1 MIHDSAAFWLISPS
15 FLSVIF
21 SGDWERVV
29 FPPHSSPPLKVQ
41 YRTTHTYVY
50 ANGSGENGGGGT
62 NYCDGVI
69 SGKRMSIILYTSTHV
84 FPSCHQQACLSLY
97 VKSLSMHS
105 QSKRKKRKRGCIFDR
120 HFRWLTAAA
129 YMTEYY
135 HWSKNAKHYTH
146 HLFST
151 LYTQVQPQR
160 LEFCVVGLLLTS
172 SHVTVSSFPPFSVI
186 NKSRENGIEMITN

>member
-1 MIHDSAAFWLISPS
+1 MYMLTVA
-15 FLSVIF
+15 
-21 SGDWERVV
+21 
-29 FPPHSSPPLKVQ
+29 
-41 YRTTHTYVY
+41 
-50 ANGSGENGGGGT
+50 GETGGT

-69 SGKRMSIILYTSTHV
+69 SGKRMSIILYISTHV

-135 HWSKNAKHYTH
+135 HWSKNARHYTH

-151 LYTQVQPQR
+151 LYTQKYNPSALSSV
-160 LEFCVVGLLLTS
+160 LLACCSLQVTWLSPPLSLPSLS
-172 SHVTVSSFPPFSVI
+172 STKAVKT
-186 NKSRENGIEMITN
+186 E

>member
-1 MIHDSAAFWLISPS
+1 MDLKARYYRRMIHDCAAFWLISPS

-29 FPPHSSPPLKVQ
+29 FPPHSSPPLIVQ

-69 SGKRMSIILYTSTHV
+69 SGKRMSIILYISTHV

-97 VKSLSMHS
+97 VKSLSMHR
-105 QSKRKKRKRGCIFDR
+105 QSKRKKKKEGLYI
-120 HFRWLTAAA
+120 WPALPLTDCCC
-129 YMTEYY
+129 
-135 HWSKNAKHYTH
+135 
-146 HLFST
+146 
-151 LYTQVQPQR
+151 LYDGVLP
-160 LEFCVVGLLLTS
+160 L
-172 SHVTVSSFPPFSVI
+172 
-186 NKSRENGIEMITN
+186 K